1 MAEKSPPTTRE
12 VSRSLRL
19 LKRFSLREPS
29 LTLSSRAQCQ
39 LKTLKDSMFVSRRD
53 RTLELRSSKTTLN
66 FCNGTTPSTRT
77 EHGSRELSSGSPTGP
92 KNHKSTSEKKRRLTM
107 MPVMV
112 IRLMIPQLILM
123 QLVIKKPQTTFEMD
137 KTHLLTTSKMGGGI

>member
-1 MAEKSPPTTRE
+1 
-12 VSRSLRL
+12 
-19 LKRFSLREPS
+19 
-29 LTLSSRAQCQ
+29 
-39 LKTLKDSMFVSRRD
+39 MFVSRRD
-53 RTLELRSSKTTLN
+53 RTLELQSSKTTLN
-66 FCNGTTPSTRT
+66 FCNGTTPSART

-112 IRLMIPQLILM
+112 IRLTIPQLILM